1 MVIDGLQDFQHARYA
16 WPHPVCIIGGGF
28 YGVKM
33 AMEYMLHKNENIML
47 FDRHKDAGGD
57 AWLYSATKYSRCQT
71 DFGAF
76 NIWWGHQFN
85 FSGDG
90 GYGSNPTNGGRA
102 KYTKSFDGPG
112 APEGGSGAGT
122 GAMGQS
128 ASGKASAIDLPSGIR
143 ADRDCKFGS
152 SCSVNGR
159 VVAVPFH
166 AEKILAVDP
175 TSQEAFAIDLP
186 SGIRAD
192 WDYKFWSSCSVNG
205 RVVAVPLR
213 AEKILVVDPTSR
225 AFAID
230 LPAGIRADRGH
241 KFWSSCSVNGR
252 VVAVPSHA
260 EKILVVDPTS
270 RESFAMDL
278 PSGIRA
284 DRNYKFWSSCSVNGR
299 VVAVPYDAEK
309 ILVVDPTSRE
319 AFAIDLPS
327 GIRADRGQKFA
338 SGCSVNGRVVAV
350 PSHAE
355 KILVVDPTSRESF
368 AMDLPSGIRA
378 DRNYKFWSSC
388 SVNGRVVAVPYDAEK
403 ILVVDPTSREAFA
416 IDLPSGIRADR
427 GQKFASGCS
436 VNGRVVAVPSHAE
449 KILVVDPTSRESFA
463 MDLPAGIRADRN
475 YKLWSS
481 CSVNGRVVAF
491 AELVACMLSSWVY
504 TDDPEPSQMAHAAF
518 EVHAVIQP
526 GDLGRS
532 VKIASVTAAL
542 PLGKVLFIV
551 FKGTSYILDVLSWN
565 LEHDYEITGEAD
577 FFAHGGTASTIR
589 NTKFLKSEAFL
600 NHLMAVREQ
609 GVTRVVFA
617 GHSLGGMYA
626 QMCLFLTWEEVSR
639 GSGTLSEILSSMDL
653 QSFGFGAP
661 MVFGGN
667 SQKLRQFKDFAR
679 DRAVNYIL
687 ANDPC
692 ARAWGA
698 LNLRHFVQQAT
709 LAVKPGLQDT
719 FGRLQGTLASKAVE
733 ATATALL
740 ERPDFRTVQ
749 DLARK
754 YEHVVPLRVL
764 STSRQHFHWKEFILT
779 PECFEDH
786 SSESYVNKL
795 FDAFDSSVDYH
806 PVRQQ
811 ILDSMRY
818 ALEEYNFR
826 KYCTFATEVA
836 SLKIVGD
843 PEADDRYY
851 ELGLR
856 KLDSDHAVELPK
868 GGYNAYS
875 TENGGVASTVKTS
888 VVYHFPGAYEINR
901 IIDYPGEDEFIA
913 AGGQVGYGMGNGQG
927 GAFCWDDG
935 RMKDGRCAILGN
947 GAFAV
952 ENVRSCVENAAAKV
966 YIITRRKS
974 LLCPRLPCW
983 FCHQGPEPTPAW
995 MLLNQFKPMYAL
1007 GGLED
1012 PYKFYAV
1019 QMGND
1024 PHDVGIKQS
1033 SRFGI
1038 GDVTFLC
1045 LAYGLLEYRVDTL
1058 ARCSAKTLHLTS
1070 GEKLEDMGHICKAL
1084 GLIGDPRVD
1093 KLHAMTHKV
1102 GSMINGDF
1110 RRVLAADATG
1120 MDARRF
1126 TTFSAG
1132 PGACGMVK
1140 QWYFLHNHPW
1150 LFKEACDFSA
1160 TFLW

>member
-1 MVIDGLQDFQHARYA
+1 MDFDDLDDAIEQRIAEGDTEALANLSGVTMQKKTLKTFSGTMAPMPRNKGLPLIDCINNPQGGIKMRAFIFQGPGDSAEDLKFVVAGIPKWLEFGLYEYPGHGWRASEEPAKDFESLAKDALEAILPAIEELIEGAKYEGAPFVFMGRSVGCQLLVHLSKTILVKYGVGPSAVVVTDRAPPSVPLLSEQGQMELKSDPNKVVKAFNWSNFELINKKVFASDLAIGCETLDAFYHKFECDMMLLKGQHDAFCDAGKKKSKYKAVNLKIKGKEETLDLPAESETTVGDMLQAVDKMFSYRMGAKLTALTPEGTALKADATVPSAMVIDGLQDFQHARYA

-122 GAMGQS
+122 G
-128 ASGKASAIDLPSGIR
+128 
-143 ADRDCKFGS
+143 
-152 SCSVNGR
+152 
-159 VVAVPFH
+159 
-166 AEKILAVDP
+166 
-175 TSQEAFAIDLP
+175 
-186 SGIRAD
+186 
-192 WDYKFWSSCSVNG
+192 
-205 RVVAVPLR
+205 
-213 AEKILVVDPTSR
+213 
-225 AFAID
+225 
-230 LPAGIRADRGH
+230 
-241 KFWSSCSVNGR
+241 
-252 VVAVPSHA
+252 
-260 EKILVVDPTS
+260 
-270 RESFAMDL
+270 
-278 PSGIRA
+278 
-284 DRNYKFWSSCSVNGR
+284 
-299 VVAVPYDAEK
+299 
-309 ILVVDPTSRE
+309 
-319 AFAIDLPS
+319 
-327 GIRADRGQKFA
+327 
-338 SGCSVNGRVVAV
+338 
-350 PSHAE
+350 
-355 KILVVDPTSRESF
+355 
-368 AMDLPSGIRA
+368 
-378 DRNYKFWSSC
+378 
-388 SVNGRVVAVPYDAEK
+388 
-403 ILVVDPTSREAFA
+403 
-416 IDLPSGIRADR
+416 
-427 GQKFASGCS
+427 
-436 VNGRVVAVPSHAE
+436 
-449 KILVVDPTSRESFA
+449 
-463 MDLPAGIRADRN
+463 
-475 YKLWSS
+475 
-481 CSVNGRVVAF
+481 
-491 AELVACMLSSWVY
+491 
-504 TDDPEPSQMAHAAF
+504 
-518 EVHAVIQP
+518 
-526 GDLGRS
+526 
-532 VKIASVTAAL
+532 
-542 PLGKVLFIV
+542 
-551 FKGTSYILDVLSWN
+551 
-565 LEHDYEITGEAD
+565 
-577 FFAHGGTASTIR
+577 
-589 NTKFLKSEAFL
+589 
-600 NHLMAVREQ
+600 
-609 GVTRVVFA
+609 
-617 GHSLGGMYA
+617 
-626 QMCLFLTWEEVSR
+626 
-639 GSGTLSEILSSMDL
+639 
-653 QSFGFGAP
+653 
-661 MVFGGN
+661 
-667 SQKLRQFKDFAR
+667 
-679 DRAVNYIL
+679 
-687 ANDPC
+687 
-692 ARAWGA
+692 
-698 LNLRHFVQQAT
+698 
-709 LAVKPGLQDT
+709 
-719 FGRLQGTLASKAVE
+719 
-733 ATATALL
+733 
-740 ERPDFRTVQ
+740 
-749 DLARK
+749 
-754 YEHVVPLRVL
+754 
-764 STSRQHFHWKEFILT
+764 
-779 PECFEDH
+779 
-786 SSESYVNKL
+786 
-795 FDAFDSSVDYH
+795 VDYH

-1150 LFKEACDFSA
+1150 LFKEACNNGMMKLLPVHKKSDTQPDQPVYMTNVQYEMWAGGVFGSYFPSMAMCWGDEAAYKYSLIHTMHPVKKFFEYAKADWERYETMFRTHCKGCADKPKVPYPYTMDMVNSWFTDYNEAIHCHTVPEGPDDDFKRSTIEIYKKTSDRIQVDLIPNLIKEIGLLKSVKAGEDPAQSIWLNKIYELKKVITPSDPETSA
-1160 TFLW
+1160 NFDEKQLEAWKDLVCDGFNFQVESIGGSSSTAFSDGGAWAKIMPLLTSKKPA